1 MECGVSRQ
9 YELLLETEDEC
20 IHQKV
25 GVRRVEVKGDVVY
38 FNGVMIR
45 FYGVNRHDS
54 DPVTGYTISREQA
67 RKDLALMK
75 LHNVNAIRTSHYP
88 NAPCSPRCAANTA
101 SMSSERQTWS
111 ATVPL
116 LFIMEITIHSAPL
129 SVIPFERL
137 SWIVPS
143 AMSSGT
149 KIVSV

>member
-1 MECGVSRQ
+1 VGEPAVSARLFDPEGELLAQAQAENGKLTFVLENPVLWNAESPRQ

-75 LHNVNAIRTSHYP
+75 LHNVN
-88 NAPCSPRCAANTA
+88 
-101 SMSSERQTWS
+101 
-111 ATVPL
+111 
-116 LFIMEITIHSAPL
+116 
-129 SVIPFERL
+129 
-137 SWIVPS
+137 
-143 AMSSGT
+143 
-149 KIVSV
+149 